1 LGLKVFTENFVEI
14 IYLKIIQLIK
24 TLNILCLVLF
34 FSSYVSGN
42 YYFLVL
48 DLVCRFFFK
57 GNTFGLGS
65 HNSKLM
71 GLELEQKLIEDEF
84 LFFQILSKKVTGK

>member
-1 LGLKVFTENFVEI
+1 M
-14 IYLKIIQLIK
+14 IQLIK
-24 TLNILCLVLF
+24 KLNLLCLVLF
-34 FSSYVSGN
+34 FRGYVSGN

-65 HNSKLM
+65 HNSKY
-71 GLELEQKLIEDEF
+71 GVGI
-84 LFFQILSKKVTGK
+84 